1 MTTTK
6 LDSLNLPADLVTR
19 LRTEVLYDD
28 ATLEAASFADI
39 RDLPAGLRI
48 ILRKAFP
55 NLAEKPAASDAG
67 SHAPAGRVN
76 PLLAGITDRS
86 DAIKAI
92 VSKIAEGDRSPDMLS
107 AARSLSISSVAR
119 LDGAV
124 SVSATLSYLAH
135 LAEGGS
141 VRPSWKDH
149 EIVDLAELV
158 KKLRISPTN
167 SGELEDGVDPRTG
180 IDWSS
185 KPDEMV
191 ARIRFA
197 AQDGMLVGMSDTAIV
212 AAYEGGDPH
221 LVDRTKRR
229 MKAAKADVESLLRQL
244 RGERT
249 IDRSV
254 REVAQGIRD
263 PHYGIGNGSA
273 TANLQGLVLSLFSAS
288 ELRTFV
294 RYGED
299 GERLEGGLPGVNAS
313 AADIAFAV
321 ATAWHKHRHVG
332 RSLMERMIAD
342 HPRRASD
349 IRRVF
354 EQFGVH

>member
-55 NLAEKPAASDAG
+55 NLAEKPSSDTG
-67 SHAPAGRVN
+67 SHAPAGCVN

-86 DAIKAI
+86 DATKA
-92 VSKIAEGDRSPDMLS
+92 IAEGDRSPDMLS

-180 IDWSS
+180 IASDQDRLSEQGVRQGHGYG
-185 KPDEMV
+185 P
-191 ARIRFA
+191 ACA
-197 AQDGMLVGMSDTAIV
+197 ALCGAGPS
-212 AAYEGGDPH
+212 G
-221 LVDRTKRR
+221 
-229 MKAAKADVESLLRQL
+229 
-244 RGERT
+244 
-249 IDRSV
+249 
-254 REVAQGIRD
+254 GIR
-263 PHYGIGNGSA
+263 
-273 TANLQGLVLSLFSAS
+273 
-288 ELRTFV
+288 R
-294 RYGED
+294 
-299 GERLEGGLPGVNAS
+299 
-313 AADIAFAV
+313 
-321 ATAWHKHRHVG
+321 
-332 RSLMERMIAD
+332 
-342 HPRRASD
+342 
-349 IRRVF
+349 
-354 EQFGVH
+354 

>member
-6 LDSLNLPADLVTR
+6 LDSMNLPADLVTR

-55 NLAEKPAASDAG
+55 NLAEKPASDAG

-86 DAIKAI
+86 DATKAI

-124 SVSATLSYLAH
+124 SVPATLSYLAH

-158 KKLRISPTN
+158 KELRISPTN

-185 KPDEMV
+185 KPEEMV

-197 AQDGMLVGMSDTAIV
+197 AQDGMLKGMSDSAIV
-212 AAYEGGDPH
+212 VAYEGGDQH
-221 LVDRTKRR
+221 LIDRTKRR
-229 MKAAKADVESLLRQL
+229 MKAAKVDVESLLRQL

-254 REVAQGIRD
+254 REVAQGVRD
-263 PHYGIGNGSA
+263 PQYGLGNGNA
-273 TANLQGLVLSLFSAS
+273 TANLQGLVLSLFSAD
-288 ELRTFV
+288 ELRRFA
-294 RYGED
+294 RYGVD
-299 GERLEGGLPGVNAS
+299 GDHVNKGLPGENAS
-313 AADIAFAV
+313 AVKLASAV
-321 ATAWHKHRHVG
+321 VEAWQNFGHVD
-332 RSLMERMIAD
+332 RSLLERMIAER
-342 HPRRASD
+342 PRRASD

-354 EQFGVH
+354 EQFGVY

>member
-55 NLAEKPAASDAG
+55 NLAEKPAASDTG
-67 SHAPAGRVN
+67 SHAPAGCVN

-86 DAIKAI
+86 DATKAI
-92 VSKIAEGDRSPDMLS
+92 VTKIAEGDRSPDMLS

-124 SVSATLSYLAH
+124 SVAATLSYLAH

-141 VRPSWKDH
+141 ARPSWKDH

-167 SGELEDGVDPRTG
+167 GGELEDGVDPRTG

-185 KPDEMV
+185 KSDEMV

-197 AQDGMLVGMSDTAIV
+197 AQDGMLAGMSDSAIV
-212 AAYEGGDPH
+212 TAYEGGDQH
-221 LVDRTKRR
+221 MIDRTKRR
-229 MKAAKADVESLLRQL
+229 MKTAKVDVESLLRGL
-244 RGERT
+244 REERRHVAT
-249 IDRSV
+249 GFSPSQSV
-254 REVAQGIRD
+254 APVSAA
-263 PHYGIGNGSA
+263 GS
-273 TANLQGLVLSLFSAS
+273 TANLHGLILRMFGAS
-288 ELRTFV
+288 EMRTFV
-294 RYGED
+294 RYGVD
-299 GERLEGGLPGVNAS
+299 GERLARSLPGENAS
-313 AADIAFAV
+313 PNEIAFAIV
-321 ATAWHKHRHVG
+321 RVWQQQGHVD
-332 RSLMERMIAD
+332 RSLMERMIAER
-342 HPRRASD
+342 PRRAD
-349 IRRVF
+349 EIRQVF
-354 EQFGVH
+354 QQLGVH

>member
-28 ATLEAASFADI
+28 ATLEAASFTDI
-39 RDLPAGLRI
+39 RDLPPGLRI
-48 ILRKAFP
+48 LLRRAFP

-197 AQDGMLVGMSDTAIV
+197 AQDGMLAGLSDAAIV
-212 AAYEGGDPH
+212 TAYEGGDQH

-229 MKAAKADVESLLRQL
+229 MKAAKADVESLLRGL
-244 RGERT
+244 RL
-249 IDRSV
+249 SPPPV
-254 REVAQGIRD
+254 D
-263 PHYGIGNGSA
+263 PRPSTLTDA
-273 TANLQGLVLSLFSAS
+273 DLQHRISKA
-288 ELRTFV
+288 
-294 RYGED
+294 
-299 GERLEGGLPGVNAS
+299 
-313 AADIAFAV
+313 AADLVERRVTKIDFLNKEFARDTDTDLLARRCDFASMSVAFCQLP
-321 ATAWHKHRHVG
+321 K
-332 RSLMERMIAD
+332 
-342 HPRRASD
+342 PRRFDGANSPECGD
-349 IRRVF
+349 
-354 EQFGVH
+354 